1 MEYPRTRGFDTEGLR
16 KWRKSRVP
24 TQHGGYI
31 CFRTLSPASNSVT
44 DFYTIPLYFANNG
57 VGGPVYLKPF
67 YRSGMIPLSSTF
79 VAAGSPSLFC
89 LGGTEEK
96 QHTLKPIKRIYR
108 FDTRDPNRGWHVHDF
123 HMLSR
128 SDCHVTI
135 AMDGKVFVLGGLE
148 CSDNSRA
155 EFFDPIWDSSLPLPQ
170 QLPSPLP
177 SNSDKFATA
186 ALTDSKRILV
196 ASCIS
201 DEAYVYHVMTGEWEE
216 WDQKVNF
223 FPKNPVRG
231 EAAVLRNTTLCWFQ
245 EHDHVLH
252 AYNVDL
258 KMWLECP
265 IRGLDEIFVSYP
277 LLFSCFFILARVIVG
292 GAVDGLVMAV
302 VELLLEAPAV
312 EMLASSV
319 GKQGTW
325 LGVAIKAAEEILATS
340 VGKQGTWLGT
350 ALKGAGGN
358 SSF

>member
-1 MEYPRTRGFDTEGLR
+1 MEYPRTRGFDTEGVR

-44 DFYTIPLYFANNG
+44 DFYSIPLYFANNG
-57 VGGPVYLKPF
+57 AGGPVYLKPF

-79 VAAGSPSLFC
+79 VAAGSSSLFC

-108 FDTRDPNRGWHVHDF
+108 FDTRDPNRGWYVHDF

-128 SDCHVTI
+128 RDCHATI

-148 CSDNSRA
+148 CSDDSRA
-155 EFFDPIWDSSLPLPQ
+155 KFFDPIWDSSLPLPQ

-201 DEAYVYHVMTGEWEE
+201 EEAHVYHVMTEEWEE

-252 AYNVDL
+252 AYDMDL

-265 IRGLDEIFVSYP
+265 IRGLDEVGLQMPGQFLWCSLFSLYCDCLCLLWMDNSYYSNTKLPALTAPKLMLPSRRMPGGRICLTP
-277 LLFSCFFILARVIVG
+277 LLFPPDLMCLKKMQV
-292 GAVDGLVMAV
+292 
-302 VELLLEAPAV
+302 
-312 EMLASSV
+312 SSMP
-319 GKQGTW
+319 W
-325 LGVAIKAAEEILATS
+325 LCEY
-340 VGKQGTWLGT
+340 
-350 ALKGAGGN
+350 
-358 SSF
+358 